1 MSLWSILEMFH
12 GCCLGYFYLFLN
24 DQFLYFKL
32 HYFKRVLQLF
42 PRLRFKKFDS
52 DWEKTT
58 IGAKSET
65 VTSGSRDWAQ
75 YYSDSGDKFIRM
87 TNLVRNGINLD
98 LSDLRFVQLPVGS
111 NEGKRTSLEK
121 GDILISITAELGK
134 LGWIPEGLG
143 TAYINQHTALVRM
156 KNTLDSKFVAYAL
169 STEKYNN
176 KLNSL
181 NDSGAKAGLNL
192 GSIRSF
198 ELTIPSK
205 PEQTQIASF
214 LSAVDEKISQLTQ
227 KHALLSQYK
236 QGMMQKLFSQQIRFK
251 ADDGSEFGEWEE
263 TELGKH
269 CQIKTGK
276 LDANAMRPN
285 GEFRFYTCAK
295 EFYLIDEYAFDTEA
309 LLISGNGANVGY
321 IHYYKGKFN
330 AYQRTYVLDQWQQ
343 NIIFIQYFLEQF
355 LKERIYGE
363 KKEGNT
369 PYIVLSTLSE
379 MPLLLPCLAEQTKIA
394 NFLSAIDQKIEVVA
408 QQIEQA
414 KLWKKGLLQQMF
426 V

>member
-1 MSLWSILEMFH
+1 MFP
-12 GCCLGYFYLFLN
+12 
-24 DQFLYFKL
+24 K
-32 HYFKRVLQLF
+32 
-42 PRLRFKKFDS
+42 LRFKEFDG

-58 IGAKSET
+58 IGAKSEI

-227 KHALLSQYK
+227 KLELLSQYK

-379 MPLLLPCLAEQTKIA
+379 MPLLLPCLEEQTKIA

-414 KLWKKGLLQQMF
+414 KTWKKGLL
-426 V
+426 

>member
-1 MSLWSILEMFH
+1 MTI
-12 GCCLGYFYLFLN
+12 
-24 DQFLYFKL
+24 
-32 HYFKRVLQLF
+32 
-42 PRLRFKKFDS
+42 PTLRFKADDS
-52 DWEKTT
+52 
-58 IGAKSET
+58 
-65 VTSGSRDWAQ
+65 
-75 YYSDSGDKFIRM
+75 
-87 TNLVRNGINLD
+87 
-98 LSDLRFVQLPVGS
+98 
-111 NEGKRTSLEK
+111 
-121 GDILISITAELGK
+121 
-134 LGWIPEGLG
+134 
-143 TAYINQHTALVRM
+143 
-156 KNTLDSKFVAYAL
+156 SKFGEWKSIQLKDIAERIAR
-169 STEKYNN
+169 KN
-176 KLNSL
+176 KEENQ
-181 NDSGAKAGLNL
+181 NA
-192 GSIRSF
+192 
-198 ELTIPSK
+198 LTISAQMGLVNQQAYFSK
-205 PEQTQIASF
+205 QIASRDLSKYYLLHKGEYAYNKSYSAGYPMGAIKRLKLYEKGVVSTLYICFSLNKQVNSDFFEQYVESGNLVPELEKIAQEGARNHGLLNISLQEFFEINLIVPCLKEQMKIATF
-214 LSAVDEKISQLTQ
+214 LSAVDKKISQLSQ
-227 KHALLSQYK
+227 KLHLLEQYK
-236 QGMMQKLFSQQIRFK
+236 QGMMQKIFSQQIRFK

>member
-1 MSLWSILEMFH
+1 M
-12 GCCLGYFYLFLN
+12 
-24 DQFLYFKL
+24 
-32 HYFKRVLQLF
+32 F
-42 PRLRFKKFDS
+42 PRLRFKKFDG

-58 IGAKSET
+58 IGAKSEI

-192 GSIRSF
+192 GTIRSF

-214 LSAVDEKISQLTQ
+214 LSVVDEKISQLTQ
-227 KHALLSQYK
+227 KLELLSQYK

-251 ADDGSEFGEWEE
+251 ADDGSEFGEWENILVKE
-263 TELGKH
+263 IFDVTRGQVLAVSNTVSVADTDYKYPVFSSQTKQKGLMGFYKKYLFEDALTWTTDG
-269 CQIKTGK
+269 
-276 LDANAMRPN
+276 ANAGDVN
-285 GEFRFYTCAK
+285 FR
-295 EFYLIDEYAFDTEA
+295 
-309 LLISGNGANVGY
+309 
-321 IHYYKGKFN
+321 KGKFYCTN
-330 AYQRTYVLDQWQQ
+330 VCGVLLSQKGYANLCIAEILNKVTHKYVSYVGNPKLM
-343 NIIFIQYFLEQF
+343 NNVMSEIPITIPINLE
-355 LKERIYGE
+355 
-363 KKEGNT
+363 
-369 PYIVLSTLSE
+369 
-379 MPLLLPCLAEQTKIA
+379 EQTKIA

-414 KLWKKGLLQQMF
+414 KTWKKGLLQQMF

>member
-1 MSLWSILEMFH
+1 MFH

-205 PEQTQIASF
+205 PEQTKIASF

-363 KKEGNT
+363 KKGNT

>member
-1 MSLWSILEMFH
+1 M
-12 GCCLGYFYLFLN
+12 
-24 DQFLYFKL
+24 
-32 HYFKRVLQLF
+32 F
-42 PRLRFKKFDS
+42 PRLRFKKFDG

-58 IGAKSET
+58 IGAKSEI

-192 GSIRSF
+192 GTIRSF

-214 LSAVDEKISQLTQ
+214 LSVVDEKISQLTQ
-227 KHALLSQYK
+227 KLELLSQYK

-251 ADDGSEFGEWEE
+251 ADDGSEFGEWESK
-263 TELGKH
+263 TLGDVADIVGGGTPSTNNEEYWNGNVAWLTPSEINKKFIGRSKRTISEFGV
-269 CQIKTGK
+269 QKSSAKK
-276 LDANAMRPN
+276 LPIGTVLFTSRATI
-285 GEFRFYTCAK
+285 GEVAISTAQVTTNQGFQSFIVNSK
-295 EFYLIDEYAFDTEA
+295 ILNEFLYYWIVKNKQQFIERA
-309 LLISGNGANVGY
+309 SGS
-321 IHYYKGKFN
+321 
-330 AYQRTYVLDQWQQ
+330 T
-343 NIIFIQYFLEQF
+343 FLEISKSKIQPM
-355 LKERIYGE
+355 KI
-363 KKEGNT
+363 
-369 PYIVLSTLSE
+369 
-379 MPLLLPCLAEQTKIA
+379 LLPCIEEQTKIA
-394 NFLSAIDQKIEVVA
+394 SFLSAIDQKIEVVA

-414 KLWKKGLLQQMF
+414 KQWKKGLLQNMF
-426 V
+426 I

>member
-1 MSLWSILEMFH
+1 MVAP
-12 GCCLGYFYLFLN
+12 
-24 DQFLYFKL
+24 K
-32 HYFKRVLQLF
+32 
-42 PRLRFKKFDS
+42 LRFKEFNDDWSLKKLGDVSFKPQYGMNSSATEFDGENKYLRITDINEDDNSFNFSKLTSPDDDLDDKYLLKNGDLLFARTGASVGKSYLYNSKDGKVYFAGFLIKFS
-52 DWEKTT
+52 LHTNVNPYFIFNQTLSKKFQNWVITN
-58 IGAKSET
+58 SMR
-65 VTSGSRDWAQ
+65 SGQ
-75 YYSDSGDKFIRM
+75 P
-87 TNLVRNGINLD
+87 GINAEEY
-98 LSDLRFVQLPVGS
+98 SSLPITF
-111 NEGKRTSLEK
+111 TSLE
-121 GDILISITAELGK
+121 
-134 LGWIPEGLG
+134 
-143 TAYINQHTALVRM
+143 
-156 KNTLDSKFVAYAL
+156 
-169 STEKYNN
+169 
-176 KLNSL
+176 
-181 NDSGAKAGLNL
+181 
-192 GSIRSF
+192 
-198 ELTIPSK
+198 
-205 PEQTQIASF
+205 EQTKIASF